1 MRTVG
6 AYEAK
11 SHLSEL
17 LDEVAAGETITITKR
32 GEPVAILSPVRKKT
46 FVELEAE
53 LLEWRKNNILGPDMT
68 IKEAVN
74 WGRKH

>member
-32 GEPVAILSPVRKKT
+32 GKPVAILSPVKKMT
-46 FVELEAE
+46 FEELEAE
-53 LLEWRKNNILGPDMT
+53 LIRRRKNNILGPDLT
-68 IKEAVN
+68 IRQLIED
-74 WGRKH
+74 GRKY